1 MRYNQII
8 KWLAKRITQV
18 IHKSVLT
25 TDDIV
30 NKSICII
37 TNIWYYQISRA
48 FQTSSDSWMLK
59 FLIEKSFFESKNIIT
74 EFHFDSTFPYEIR
87 EKHLNQIIL
96 RLKRAFFHSKK
107 DGMIDDFILRYKDD
121 GITYDIVIDEIIIRL
136 KLTGYINKDTEDG
149 IEYTST
155 ITIL

>member
-1 MRYNQII
+1 M
-8 KWLAKRITQV
+8 
-18 IHKSVLT
+18 T

-30 NKSICII
+30 IKSICTI
-37 TNIWYYQISRA
+37 TNIWCYRVSRA
-48 FQTSSDSWMLK
+48 FQTSSDSWMLN
-59 FLIEKSFFESKNIIT
+59 FLGNSFFGSKSIIT

-87 EKHLNQIIL
+87 EKHLNKIIL
-96 RLKRAFFHSKK
+96 LLKRAFFNSKK
-107 DGMIDDFILRYKDD
+107 EGMIDDFTLRRNSD
-121 GITYDIVIDEIIIRL
+121 GITYDIIIDEIIIRL

>member
-1 MRYNQII
+1 MKYNQII

-18 IHKSVLT
+18 THKSVLT
-25 TDDIV
+25 TDDV
-30 NKSICII
+30 VTKSICTI

-48 FQTSSDSWMLK
+48 FQTSSDAGMLN
-59 FLIEKSFFESKNIIT
+59 FLIEKSFFESKSLIT

-87 EKHLNQIIL
+87 EKHLNKIIL
-96 RLKRAFFHSKK
+96 KLKRAFFHSKK
-107 DGMIDDFILRYKDD
+107 EGMIDDFTLRYKDD
-121 GITYDIVIDEIIIRL
+121 GIIYDVIIDEIIIRL